1 MNRLRILFAIA
12 AFSALAAC
20 GRMGELEP
28 APGQSLPVKPRMAQA
43 TPTAEELLTP
53 PPYADPKRVDE
64 IMKKSTPRKV
74 DPFNLPPPGGQA
86 PTAPVQ
92 ELNANSTSNQA
103 GPITPNGQ

>member
-1 MNRLRILFAIA
+1 
-12 AFSALAAC
+12 
-20 GRMGELEP
+20 MGELQP
-28 APGQSLPVKPRMAQA
+28 APGQSLPIKPRMAQA
-43 TPTAEELLTP
+43 TPSPEDLLTP

-86 PTAPVQ
+86 PTASVQ
-92 ELNANSTSNQA
+92 ELDANSPTNQA

>member
-1 MNRLRILFAIA
+1 MKRLRSLLILAGL
-12 AFSALAAC
+12 SALAAC

-28 APGQSLPVKPRMAQA
+28 VPGQPLPAKPTMAET
-43 TPTAEELLTP
+43 TPTPEELLTP

-64 IMKKSTPRKV
+64 IMKKSTPRKI
-74 DPFNLPPPGGQA
+74 DPFNLPPPGGEA

-92 ELNANSTSNQA
+92 ELNPNSPTDQA

>member
-1 MNRLRILFAIA
+1 MNGLRILVAVAGLSI
-12 AFSALAAC
+12 LAGC
-20 GRMGELEP
+20 GRMGELQP

-43 TPTAEELLTP
+43 TPSPEDLLTP

-86 PTAPVQ
+86 PTVPVQ
-92 ELNANSTSNQA
+92 ELNANSPTNQA